1 MRDAVIPRKLR
12 KPFAVVA
19 GALVAGVPVAMI
31 QRGVDTYI
39 ERQATEDSRLSAQRA
54 IARAEWRIGQSIAT
68 LAAIGAARLTSCADI
83 EPDAVRRAVMATTP
97 LKEVLVVDETG
108 VPRCLP
114 ATRGAQPRVLSREL
128 ATADDRVFLSVV
140 LPLEAGERAL
150 RIRWQRAGDPLFLSG
165 HVPADVFLPDNL
177 SSKAASEAV
186 VRVMLNEGTLI
197 AAPFD
202 KEEGVVASGDSIIAH
217 NQSTRYPL
225 VVTATVSRAAVFAE
239 HADLRA
245 IAIAGGAVLALLII
259 ALAVLVPLRG
269 RSNPIVAM
277 ERALEAGEFVPY
289 YQPLVDLRSGAVVGA
304 EVLMRWRK
312 PDGSLIPPAAF
323 IPLAESSGLILE
335 MTKALMIT
343 ARDEIAP
350 ALGLRP
356 RVKIGFNLTAHHFA
370 NETIVEDVRE
380 VFAGSPIRLSQLV
393 FEVTERQPLEDL
405 DMARRVIAALQELGC
420 KIAIDDVGTGHGG
433 LSYMLK
439 LGVNYIKID
448 KLFVDAIG
456 TERYSTTIIETL
468 INLARSMGLE
478 IFAEGVET
486 FDQVKYLRDR
496 GIFLAQGY
504 AFAPPL
510 PGPLFRQL
518 LEAAHPLGTGVS
530 ENTAPSPAA
539 VGEFIAARDRV
550 AAA

>member
-1 MRDAVIPRKLR
+1 VIPRRFR

-19 GALVAGVPVAMI
+19 GALVAGVPVAML
-31 QRGVDTYI
+31 QRGVDAYI
-39 ERQATEDSRLSAQRA
+39 ERQATEDTRLSAQRA

-68 LAAIGAARLTSCADI
+68 LAAIGAARLTACADI
-83 EPDAVRRAVMATTP
+83 EPDAVRRAVMTTTP
-97 LKEVLVVDETG
+97 LKEILITDESG
-108 VPRCLP
+108 KPRCLS
-114 ATRGAQPRVLSREL
+114 AAGGTQARALSREL
-128 ATADDRVFLSVV
+128 PTADDRVFLSVV
-140 LPLEAGERAL
+140 LPLDSGERAL
-150 RIRWQRAGDPLFLSG
+150 RIRWQRTGDPLLLSG
-165 HVPADVFLPDNL
+165 HVPADVFLPDSL

-202 KEEGVVASGDSIIAH
+202 KHETETADGDSIIAH

-245 IAIAGGAVLALLII
+245 IATAGGAVLALLTI

-269 RSNPIVAM
+269 RSNPIVEM
-277 ERALEAGEFVPY
+277 ERALEAGELVPF
-289 YQPLVDLRSGAVVGA
+289 YQPLVDLRGGAIVGA
-304 EVLMRWRK
+304 EVLIRWRK
-312 PDGSLIPPAAF
+312 GDGSLVPPAMF

-335 MTKALMIT
+335 MTRALMVT
-343 ARDEIAP
+343 ARDELGP
-350 ALGLRP
+350 VLGLRP
-356 RVKIGFNLTAHHFA
+356 RVKLGFNLTAHHFA
-370 NETIVEDVRE
+370 NAAIVEEVRE

-405 DMARRVIAALQELGC
+405 DTARRVIAALQELGC
-420 KIAIDDVGTGHGG
+420 KVAIDDVGTGHGG

-439 LGVNYIKID
+439 LGVNYIKMD

-456 TERYSTTIIETL
+456 TEQYSSTIIETL
-468 INLARSMGLE
+468 ISLARSMRME

-486 FDQVKYLRDR
+486 FEQVRYLRER
-496 GIFLAQGY
+496 GIYLAQGY

-510 PGPLFRQL
+510 PGPMFRQL
-518 LEAAHPLGTGVS
+518 LEAAHPLGFG
-530 ENTAPSPAA
+530 APPPAGPAGSP
-539 VGEFIAARDRV
+539 VGDFMAARDRV

>member
-1 MRDAVIPRKLR
+1 VIPRKLR

-39 ERQATEDSRLSAQRA
+39 ERQAAEDIRLSAQRA
-54 IARAEWRIGQSIAT
+54 IARAEWRIGQSITT
-68 LAAIGAARLTSCADI
+68 LAAIGSTRLTSCADI
-83 EPDAVRRAVMATTP
+83 EADAVRRVVMATSP
-97 LKEVLVVDETG
+97 LKEVLVIDEAG
-108 VPRCLP
+108 KPRCLP
-114 ATRGAQPRVLSREL
+114 AVRDTPIRALSREL
-128 ATADDRVFLSVV
+128 STADDRVFLSVII
-140 LPLEAGERAL
+140 PLESGERAL
-150 RIRWQRAGDPLFLSG
+150 RIRWQRAGDPLYLSA
-165 HVPADVFLPDNL
+165 HVPADVFLPDSL
-177 SSKAASEAV
+177 SSKAASEPV

-202 KEEGVVASGDSIIAH
+202 KHESAVADGDSITVQ

-225 VVTATVSRAAVFAE
+225 VAIATVSRAAVFAE
-239 HADLRA
+239 HADLRV
-245 IAIAGGAVLALLII
+245 IAIAGSAVLALLVI
-259 ALAVLVPLRG
+259 ALAALIPLRE
-269 RSNPIVAM
+269 RSNPIVEM

-289 YQPLVDLRSGAVVGA
+289 YQPIVDLRSGAVVGA

-312 PDGSLIPPAAF
+312 SDGSLIPPAAF
-323 IPLAESSGLILE
+323 IPLAESTGLILE
-335 MTKALMIT
+335 MTKALMIA
-343 ARDEIAP
+343 ARDEFA
-350 ALGLRP
+350 AVLGPRP
-356 RVKIGFNLTAHHFA
+356 RVKLGFNLTAHHFGSA
-370 NETIVEDVRE
+370 TIVAEVRD
-380 VFAGSPIRLSQLV
+380 VFAGSPIRLSQIV

-405 DMARRVIAALQELGC
+405 EMARQVIAALQELGC
-420 KIAIDDVGTGHGG
+420 KVAIDDVGTGHGG

-456 TERYSTTIIETL
+456 TEQYSTTIIETL
-468 INLARSMGLE
+468 INLARSMHLE

-486 FDQVKYLRDR
+486 FEQVKYLRER

-510 PGPLFRQL
+510 PGPMFRQL
-518 LEAAHPLGTGVS
+518 LEVAHPLGTGTP
-530 ENTAPSPAA
+530 EDTADSPAA
-539 VGEFIAARDRV
+539 VGAFMAARDRV